1 MIIIADGEDKLYSA
15 INVFLQEREEKL
27 RQLAEK
33 YPDDIPNEACNH
45 AFICGISIENSFH
58 PKVGDFNYLFSIGYE
73 DLYVWTYKKDTNSA
87 LVSVVNPSVKEEPF
101 WKTSGRIV
109 QLAFSFVEAFESIE
123 DPTEYRWMYYFNPE
137 VSTIDEVVFY
147 NLTEFERISLSNG
160 RIYKATDIA
169 RLASIIDLLERDD
182 HAYNALSLVHSA
194 FNLHWCCLTCELSS
208 HPYHDHLATEPK
220 LWNQADGLQNIEMS
234 IVQSC
239 RAVESILGE
248 PPNRKK
254 ASSVIRH
261 KDKWKAE
268 IGIDPD
274 EPFEKAGKSY
284 LDFYYELFFN
294 LRNPSAHSYG
304 NIHYDLQRK
313 MAVAAQ
319 CFAAIVLREYIY
331 KHELPNE
338 AALEKL
344 RFNHEFLSKVQDD
357 MSTPLTAE

>member
-1 MIIIADGEDKLYSA
+1 MANGEDKLYSA
-15 INVFLQEREEKL
+15 IAAFLQEREEKL
-27 RQLAEK
+27 SLLAEK
-33 YPDDIPNEACNH
+33 YPDDIPNEACKH
-45 AFICGISIENSFH
+45 AFICGISVENSFH
-58 PKVGDFNYLFSIGYE
+58 PQVGDFNYLFSTDYE
-73 DLYVWTYKKDTNSA
+73 DLYVWTYKKNKNSA
-87 LVSVVNPSVKEEPF
+87 LVSIVNPSVKEEPF
-101 WKTSGRIV
+101 WKTAGRIV

-123 DPTEYRWMYYFNPE
+123 DPTEYKWMYYFNPE
-137 VSTIDEVVFY
+137 VSNIDEIVCY

-169 RLASIIDLLERDD
+169 KLASIIDILERDD
-182 HAYNALSLVHSA
+182 RAYNALSLVHSA
-194 FNLHWCCLTCELSS
+194 FSLHWCCLTCELSD

-220 LWNQADGLQNIEMS
+220 LWNQADRLQNLEMS

-261 KDKWKAE
+261 KEKWKSE
-268 IGIDPD
+268 LGINPD
-274 EPFEKAGKSY
+274 ELYKKAGKSY
-284 LDFYYELFFN
+284 LDFYYELFFK

-313 MAVAAQ
+313 MAVDTQ
-319 CFAAIVLREYIY
+319 CFAAIVLKEYIS
-331 KHELPNE
+331 KHKLPNE
-338 AALEKL
+338 AAIEKL
-344 RFNHEFLSKVQDD
+344 KFNKEVLSKVCDD

>member
-1 MIIIADGEDKLYSA
+1 M
-15 INVFLQEREEKL
+15 
-27 RQLAEK
+27 
-33 YPDDIPNEACNH
+33 
-45 AFICGISIENSFH
+45 
-58 PKVGDFNYLFSIGYE
+58 
-73 DLYVWTYKKDTNSA
+73 
-87 LVSVVNPSVKEEPF
+87 
-101 WKTSGRIV
+101 
-109 QLAFSFVEAFESIE
+109 
-123 DPTEYRWMYYFNPE
+123 
-137 VSTIDEVVFY
+137 
-147 NLTEFERISLSNG
+147 SNG

-182 HAYNALSLVHSA
+182 HAYNASSLVHSA